1 MSVLPLVL
9 EGAGVRRGGR
19 LLIGPLD
26 LRLEGTGVTAVI
38 GPNGSGKSMLL
49 RLMHGLER
57 PTGRVDWALPEAQ
70 ARARQA
76 LVAQRPIVLRRSVR
90 ANLAFPLRLAG
101 MSRAEAR
108 ARADAQAAAFGL
120 TDLLGQ
126 RATSLSG
133 GEAQRLALARA
144 LITGPEILFADEP
157 CAALDGRATRAIE
170 ARLARAAATTHVV
183 LATHDM
189 GQARRI
195 ADRVVFMLHGR
206 VAEDAP
212 AATFFAGPRTAAAAA
227 FLRGDIVE

>member
-1 MSVLPLVL
+1 MSALPLEL
-9 EGAGVRRGGR
+9 RGAGVRRDGR
-19 LLIGPLD
+19 LLVGPVD

-57 PTGRVDWALPEAQ
+57 PVGRVDWALPEAE

-101 MSRAEAR
+101 LSRAASR
-108 ARADAQAAAFGL
+108 ARAEAQAAAF
-120 TDLLGQ
+120 DLGEQLAQ

-144 LITGPEILFADEP
+144 LITDPEVLFADEP

-195 ADRVVFMLHGR
+195 ATRVVFMLHGR
-206 VAEDAP
+206 VAEAGP
-212 AATFFAGPRTAAAAA
+212 AAAFFAGPRTPQAAA
-227 FLRGDIVE
+227 FLKGDIVE